1 MQVMRHSGV
10 KRENN
15 LSMKCSEAELQI
27 IDVLVSGNPGQ
38 VTADLSEHL
47 ASCSSCAGLFRE
59 CSTGFAGIAEGRK
72 TLIDPGFYDGLIL
85 ALQQRGSNSHGLTTL
100 RRILRYSPTIAAA
113 AASVILG
120 IWIGSRLIS
129 PIQQGISNGSL
140 SGVSD
145 GNSLI
150 QNYSS
155 DMHPEDE
162 TTAVLEGYL
171 TVNENTDGYDTE

>member
-1 MQVMRHSGV
+1 MRHSGV

-27 IDVLVSGNPGQ
+27 IDVLASGKPGQ

-72 TLIDPGFYDGLIL
+72 TLTDPGFYDRLIT
-85 ALQQRGSNSHGLTTL
+85 AEFQKGGNNHPANTI
-100 RRILRYSPTIAAA
+100 RRIIRYSPTIAAA

-129 PIQQGISNGSL
+129 PSQSGFPTGGF
-140 SGVSD
+140 SGVAD

-155 DMHPEDE
+155 DLHPEDE

-171 TVNENTDGYDTE
+171 TVNENTDGYGTE